1 MSKRLSKTTERN
13 GVVVLKKL
21 ADQAIAKHSKQIF
34 KYEAGVL
41 KDKDPED
48 LHQMRVGLRRLQSAI
63 ASFAWAMNLPEIVTV
78 KKLAKVGH
86 SLGALRDLDVLLEV
100 LSNNYRPLLSAK
112 EQKNLDKAIKSLGK
126 RRKDKFKQV
135 HKTLNSKLYL
145 DLKQELKDW
154 LKRPNYRV
162 SGEYAL
168 DFVLPDLLLPSVSE
182 FLLHPGWL
190 VGVELKE
197 GKIEFPTVSNMEGT
211 DRLLELEA
219 TFLHDLRKSA
229 KKTRYSLE
237 LFAQFYG
244 KSYHHYLKQIEAV
257 QEILGQIQDIHVL
270 IEVLEKVLRLGSAYA
285 SRSPIAE
292 KMPELADLLLKTRY
306 QKWLEWQILQKQ
318 FLEVQTR
325 QKLRQDIQNVLD
337 NQKLTNN
344 N

>member
-1 MSKRLSKTTERN
+1 MSKRSLKTTEKN
-13 GVVVLKKL
+13 SVVAVKKL
-21 ADQAIAKHSKQIF
+21 AEQAIAKHSRLIF
-34 KYEAGVL
+34 KHEAGVF

-48 LHQMRVGLRRLQSAI
+48 LHQMRVGLRRLRSAI
-63 ASFAWAMNLPEIVTV
+63 ASLAWAMNLPEIVTV
-78 KKLAKVGH
+78 KKLGKIGH

-100 LSNNYRPLLSAK
+100 LSNNYRPLLSDK
-112 EQKNLDKAIKSLGK
+112 EQKILDKAIKSLGK
-126 RRKDKFKQV
+126 RRNDKLKQV

-145 DLKQELKDW
+145 ELKQELKDW
-154 LKRPNYRV
+154 LKRPKYKV
-162 SGEYAL
+162 SGDYSL
-168 DFVLPDLLLPSVSE
+168 NFVLPDLLLPSVSE

-197 GKIEFPTVSNMEGT
+197 GKIEFPTVDNMEAI

-244 KSYHHYLKQIEAV
+244 KSYHDYLKRIEAV

-270 IEVLEKVLRLGSAYA
+270 IEVLEKVLR
-285 SRSPIAE
+285 SPIAE
-292 KMPELADLLLKTRY
+292 KMPELADLLLRTRY

-325 QKLRQDIQNVLD
+325 QKLRQEIQAVL
-337 NQKLTNN
+337 NSQKLTNN
-344 N
+344 H

>member
-1 MSKRLSKTTERN
+1 
-13 GVVVLKKL
+13 
-21 ADQAIAKHSKQIF
+21 
-34 KYEAGVL
+34 
-41 KDKDPED
+41 
-48 LHQMRVGLRRLQSAI
+48 
-63 ASFAWAMNLPEIVTV
+63 VTV

-126 RRKDKFKQV
+126 RRNAKLKQV

-145 DLKQELKDW
+145 ELKQELKDW
-154 LKRPNYRV
+154 LKRPNYKV

-197 GKIEFPTVSNMEGT
+197 GKIEFPTACNMEAI
-211 DRLLELEA
+211 DRLLKLEA

-244 KSYHHYLKQIEAV
+244 KPYHHYLKQIEAV

-270 IEVLEKVLRLGSAYA
+270 IEVLEKVL
-285 SRSPIAE
+285 RSPIAE

-325 QKLRQDIQNVLD
+325 QKLRQEIQAVLD
-337 NQKLTNN
+337 SQKLTNSN
-344 N
+344 

>member
-1 MSKRLSKTTERN
+1 MSKRLSKTTEKN
-13 GVVVLKKL
+13 DVVILNKL
-21 ADQAIAKHSKQIF
+21 ADRAIAKHSRQIF
-34 KYEAGVL
+34 KHETGVL

-63 ASFAWAMNLPEIVTV
+63 ASFDWAMNLPEIVTV
-78 KKLAKVGH
+78 KNLVKIGH
-86 SLGALRDLDVLLEV
+86 SLGKLRDLDVLLEV
-100 LSNNYRPLLSAK
+100 LSNHYRPLLSAK

-126 RRKDKFKQV
+126 KRKDKLKQV

-145 DLKQELKDW
+145 ELKQELQNW
-154 LKRPNYRV
+154 LERPNYRV
-162 SGEYAL
+162 SGDYSL
-168 DFVLPDLLLPSVSE
+168 DFVLPDLLLPSVAE

-197 GKIEFPTVSNMEGT
+197 GKIEFPTVSNMEAI
-211 DRLLELEA
+211 DRLLQLEA

-244 KSYHHYLKQIEAV
+244 KSYHQDLKQIEAV

-270 IEVLEKVLRLGSAYA
+270 IEVLEKVLR
-285 SRSPIAE
+285 SPIAE
-292 KMPELADLLLKTRY
+292 KMPELSDLLLKTRY
-306 QKWLEWQILQKQ
+306 EKWQEWQVLQKQ
-318 FLEVQTR
+318 FLEIHTR
-325 QKLRQDIQNVLD
+325 QKLRQEIQKVLGS
-337 NQKLTNN
+337 QKLTNN